1 MTTAINKSIKLEK
14 LEIPAIII
22 TVLGKFLFMDYLNWR
37 FPFVLGAS
45 IFWLVYIWYR
55 SKTSKGILKYWGFRT
70 DNFGTVLK
78 MVLPFGVTA
87 VLAFFIIG
95 GIQGTINPTWHIIPV
110 FLFYPLWG
118 SIQQFLLIGLVA
130 GNLYN
135 NREKKI
141 NKHLSVLLAAI
152 LFALVHYPDYW
163 LIGGTFILAIF
174 YGYIYLK
181 ERNLY
186 VLGIFHGWLGAL
198 FYYTV
203 LDRDPFY
210 EIFGELLKSLF

>member
-14 LEIPAIII
+14 IEVPAIII

-55 SKTSKGILKYWGFRT
+55 SRTSKGILKYWGFRT

-78 MVLPFGVTA
+78 MVLPFGITA
-87 VLAFFIIG
+87 VLAFFVIG
-95 GIQGTINPTWHIIPV
+95 GIQGTINATWHIIPV
-110 FLFYPLWG
+110 LLFYPLWG
-118 SIQQFLLIGLVA
+118 SIQQFLLIGLVV

-135 NREKKI
+135 NQEKKI
-141 NKHLSVLLAAI
+141 NKHLSVLLAAV

-210 EIFGELLKSLF
+210 EIFGALLKSMF